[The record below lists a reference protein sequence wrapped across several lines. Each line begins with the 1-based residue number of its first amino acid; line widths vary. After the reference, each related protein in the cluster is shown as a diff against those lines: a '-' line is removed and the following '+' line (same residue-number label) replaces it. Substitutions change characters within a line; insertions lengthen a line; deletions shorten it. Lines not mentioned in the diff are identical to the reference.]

1 MDYLDKLDELP
12 TVSEALT
19 LPYNEYSK
27 HAAGMLNF
35 REYCLDGFA
44 EAIDKVQ
51 QWCVHLDCIKP
62 DGACTPAPPFPTWT
76 ATPSNS
82 SAYIT
87 TTPELPFD
95 KNHTNATSALQ
106 FILSVGFNGSNCYD
120 DYICDHERLS
130 SANHWVLGFGCLLLC
145 LGGIASN
152 LVLLPAYNLGL
163 NRSGATLFLTSMAI
177 LDLIYLISTLL
188 VVVSHY
194 MPSDFEGQMLYYTQ
208 FSARFVPIGLPIMQL
223 CEFVVVWLVV
233 ALLANRL
240 LYLKLGFQSKLLCS
254 QLQASKSIA
263 ALVVFGLAYCSC
275 KFIEYTVV
283 EYKKMNVVRV
293 VLTPVGKSSLYRN
306 LMYSWL
312 NVPLQMFLPYLSV
325 GILVSVVVTKM
336 LDFHHSKWKAVA
348 SLCND
353 TACACVCRTGVCGT
367 ACKEGGRIESPVE
380 PRSPLPDSAK
390 ALLDQPKATNQLISF
405 NSPDYKKVATEFI
418 DPIEEELAYLFFQL
432 PHVDETREHANVIT
446 SVCIGLLLVMLK
458 VPKFLLHVLSTE
470 SYIEY
475 DPAVFTLID
484 QFLDT
489 VFAACKPCVCI
500 LVGAHFRRVLL
511 EPSQCTSARSQTAT
525 TEMDDQGDVQ
535 LQRVSFIDHAS

>member
-1 MDYLDKLDELP
+1 MDYLDKLNSLP

-19 LPYNEYSK
+19 FPYNEYTK
-27 HAAGMLNF
+27 HATGMLAF
-35 REYCLDGFA
+35 RDYCLDGSA
-44 EAIDKVQ
+44 AAIDKVQ
-51 QWCVHLDCIKP
+51 EWCVHLDCVNP
-62 DGACTPAPPFPTWT
+62 GGACTPSPPFPTWAVT
-76 ATPSNS
+76 ASNA
-82 SAYIT
+82 SAFTT
-87 TTPELPFD
+87 TTPNVLHESYANTTPII
-95 KNHTNATSALQ
+95 Q
-106 FILSVGFNGSNCYD
+106 FIRSVGFNESNCYD
-120 DYICDHERLS
+120 NYLCDHEGLS

-145 LGGIASN
+145 LVGIASN

-177 LDLIYLISTLL
+177 LDLVYLVLTLL

-194 MPSDFEGQMLYYTQ
+194 LPSGFEGQMIYYTQ
-208 FSARFVPIGLPIMQL
+208 FSARFVPIGVPVMHL

-240 LYLKLGFQSKLLCS
+240 LFLKLGFQSKLLCS
-254 QLQASKSIA
+254 QLQAFKSIA

-283 EYKKMNVVRV
+283 EYEKANVMRV

-367 ACKEGGRIESPVE
+367 ECKEGGGIESPIE

-390 ALLDQPKATNQLISF
+390 VLLDQPKASDYLIGS
-405 NSPDYKKVATEFI
+405 NSPGSKKASAEFV

-432 PHVDETREHANVIT
+432 PRVDETREHANVIT

-470 SYIEY
+470 NYIDY
-475 DPAVFTLID
+475 DPAVFTMID

-511 EPSQCTSARSQTAT
+511 EPSQCASADSQAVT
-525 TEMDDQGDVQ
+525 TEVHGQGDVQ
-535 LQRVSFIDHAS
+535 LQRLSFADHAV